1 MLISDVSRSQSWE
14 IIKIIFM
21 PRQCGSRDHGCK
33 SYTGHK
39 VSVHRGDIV
48 TANWGGLFLYANKRV
63 KYYQHVAFWSVLVL
77 LTTLHVLLNYFVL

>member
-1 MLISDVSRSQSWE
+1 
-14 IIKIIFM
+14 M
-21 PRQCGSRDHGCK
+21 PTQCGSRDHGCK